1 MGIYDRDYYRQER
14 PGIHLR
20 LPTTIIGLVILIN
33 VALWLADGLI
43 TPETRAISHALA
55 VKPSSLMQP
64 WLWWQFLTYGFVH
77 HPELWHVLGN
87 MLGLWFLG
95 REVELLYGRSEFLRL
110 YLVLLVAGSLV
121 WATTSM
127 LQGIPGGYLVGASG
141 AVVGVVLL
149 FALNFPRRTILFM
162 FVIPMPAWVLGVI
175 VVVLD
180 LHGMLT
186 QADTQVAY
194 VVHLTGAAFAFL
206 YHRFQWH
213 LGNWIPGTRWLPRG
227 GSFRRSAARPQLK
240 IHDPSEEQER
250 LSEEVDRILE
260 KISREGEASLTRK
273 ERRTLENASR
283 EYQKRRH
290 ANQDST

>member
-1 MGIYDRDYYRQER
+1 MGIYERDYYRQER
-14 PGIHLR
+14 SGIHLR

-33 VALWLADGLI
+33 VALWLADGLF
-43 TPETRAISHALA
+43 TPETRAISHTLA
-55 VKPSSLMQP
+55 VTPSSLTRP

-77 HPELWHVLGN
+77 HPQLWHVFGN

-95 REVELLYGRSEFLRL
+95 REVELLYGRNEFLRL
-110 YLVLLVAGSLV
+110 YLVLLAAGSLV
-121 WATTSM
+121 WVLVSR
-127 LQGIPGGYLVGASG
+127 LQGIPGGYLLGASG

-149 FALNFPRRTILFM
+149 FALNFPQRTILFM

-175 VVVLD
+175 VIIGD
-180 LHGMLT
+180 LYGMLAR
-186 QADTQVAY
+186 ADTQVAY

-206 YHRFQWH
+206 YYRFQWH
-213 LGNWIPGTRWLPRG
+213 LGNWVPGTRWFRSRG
-227 GSFRRSAARPQLK
+227 SLRTQFRPKLK
-240 IHDPSEEQER
+240 IHDPSDEQDR

-260 KISREGEASLTRK
+260 KISREGETSLTRK

-290 ANQDST
+290 ADQDSP